1 MQDIAKAP
9 FKVNSIIAKTL
20 EKYINFTCKTGDE
33 DNKGA
38 WALDFKDSFQFL
50 GTSLDRLTKNLKAK
64 ADNDKNN
71 YKQYFKHTLEYFNE
85 KFPHKDDHAF
95 QLLLRKGVFPYSHIK
110 SLDTLNECS
119 LPEQK
124 EFRNDLSETDCSDA
138 DYNHAREVWRVFDC
152 QTLKD
157 YHDLYMELDTHL
169 LADIFE
175 RFRSDSMKHYKID
188 PAHFC
193 TAPAL
198 SWHACLKHTGVK
210 LDIIGDVDM
219 NLFIDSALM
228 GGVSAARNPHLKA
241 NNPKVQGYDPEKLK
255 RWLLLVDC
263 NNQVSVCI

>member
-9 FKVNSIIAKTL
+9 FKVKSIIAKTL
-20 EKYINFTCKTGDE
+20 EKYINFTCGE
-33 DNKGA
+33 ENNKEA

-50 GTSLDRLTKNLKAK
+50 KTSLDRLTKNLKAK
-64 ADNDKNN
+64 ADNDKGDFQ
-71 YKQYFKHTLEYFNE
+71 KYFKHTLDYFNE
-85 KFPHKDDHAF
+85 KFPHLPHHYF
-95 QLLLRKGVFPYSHIK
+95 TTLLLRKGVFPYTYIK
-110 SLDTLNECS
+110 SLDTLNERS

-175 RFRSDSMKHYKID
+175 RFRSESMEHYKID

-241 NNPKVQGYDPEKLK
+241 NNPQVQGYDKGKLQ